1 MSLNKVFLKYYELLG
16 DNLVRKVCDNF
27 QFIGNTFYE
36 DRNVEEVVDSY
47 LHMEKV
53 IKENF
58 DRINDIRY
66 ESEQLRKQ
74 QSELINYVVN
84 KLRNQNV
91 LVDFLKNKDME
102 TINKIKSIVDI
113 KREFEIVDKMKFE
126 EMKRNRG
133 SSVSVSLNN

>member
-66 ESEQLRKQ
+66 ESEQLRKR